1 MDEKT
6 LLSMEHRAEVIKAM
20 DLIVSCINNEAI
32 LDCWLMYGV
41 ADGDIPNSAVPLSA
55 IVDMGYCEDETF
67 RDLMTLFLKLMRRAG
82 ENGGL
87 YADGIVSDTVH
98 LEWR

>member
-1 MDEKT
+1 MDKKT
-6 LLSMEHRAEVIKAM
+6 LCMEHRAEVIKAM
-20 DLIVSCINNEAI
+20 DLIVGCINNENLI
-32 LDCWLMYGV
+32 DSWLMNGV

-67 RDLMTLFLKLMRRAG
+67 RDLMTLFLKLMRKAG
-82 ENGGL
+82 KNGGL
-87 YADGIVSDTVH
+87 YVDGLVSDTLH

>member
-1 MDEKT
+1 MDKKT
-6 LLSMEHRAEVIKAM
+6 LLSMERRAEVIKAM
-20 DLIVSCINNEAI
+20 DLIVGCINDEGI
-32 LDCWLMYGV
+32 IESWLMNGV

-67 RDLMTLFLKLMRRAG
+67 RDLMTLFLELMKRAG
-82 ENGGL
+82 EDGGL
-87 YADGIVSDTVH
+87 YVDGIVSDTLH